1 MTRSG
6 RLQQWLSIQEQKKQ
20 EAETQAMA
28 AAHKLTEEE
37 QRLQALN
44 NFRNNNPL
52 SSGTIKN
59 GLTLNNTQQFH
70 DQLDKIILHQNQQVA
85 VQQSQQRRKNQEL
98 QKAQLE
104 MRKTEVLM
112 QKYHQE
118 EQLEASRSE
127 QKQLDEMASI
137 MSQRQNSS
145 QQPDRK

>member
-6 RLQQWLSIQEQKKQ
+6 RLQQWLGIQEQKKQ

-28 AAHKLTEEE
+28 AARKLDEEE

-44 NFRNNNPL
+44 SFRNNNTL
-52 SSGTIKN
+52 SSGTVKN

-70 DQLDKIILHQNQQVA
+70 EQLDRIILHQNQQVA
-85 VQQSQQRRKNQEL
+85 VQQSQQRQKNQEL
-98 QKAQLE
+98 QEAQLE
-104 MRKTEVLM
+104 MRKTEILM

-118 EQLEASRSE
+118 EQLQASRSE

-137 MSQRQNSS
+137 MSHRQSS
-145 QQPDRK
+145 S

>member
-28 AAHKLTEEE
+28 AARKLTEEE

-118 EQLEASRSE
+118 ELLEASRFE
-127 QKQLDEMASI
+127 QKRLDEMASI
-137 MSQRQNSS
+137 MSHRQSS
-145 QQPDRK
+145 S